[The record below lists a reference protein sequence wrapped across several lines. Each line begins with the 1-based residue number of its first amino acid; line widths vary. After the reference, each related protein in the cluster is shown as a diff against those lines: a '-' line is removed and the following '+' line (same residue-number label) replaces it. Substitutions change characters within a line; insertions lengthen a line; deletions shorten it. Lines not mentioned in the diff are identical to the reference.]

1 MWVNGAPDIPKT
13 AQRGNIYNPAAGK
26 VIRTVAY
33 SARED
38 VDRAVDAAHA
48 AFPAW
53 RETPPAN
60 RARILNR
67 FRDLLQKNHESLAR
81 LISEEHGK
89 SVSEAM
95 GSIQRGLEVVEFAVG
110 APHLLK
116 GSFSENVSRGVDS
129 YSILQPLGVCAG
141 VTPFNFPAMV
151 PLWMFPVA
159 LICGN
164 TFVLKP
170 SEKVPS
176 ASVRMAELLK
186 ESGLPDG
193 AFNIVHGD
201 GVAVDSLIAHPRV
214 QAISFVGSTPVA
226 RHIYETA
233 ARNGKRVQ
241 ALGGAKNHAV
251 VLPDA
256 DIEGAASALMSAA
269 FGSAGQRCMAISAV
283 VAVDAAGEALV
294 EALAR
299 KIRQSTA
306 ADVGPLI
313 SPVQRDRV
321 LTAIADG
328 VSQGATLAVDGRE
341 QKDHSFGD
349 GFFVGP
355 TIFDHVSTEMSVY
368 KNEIFGPVLSVLRAD
383 SLDEAI
389 ALVNRN
395 PYGNGAAIFTRS
407 GQSSR
412 RFQSEIEAGMVG
424 VNVAIPIS
432 MAFYSF
438 GGWKSS
444 LFGDLAMHG
453 VEGVYFYT
461 RRKTVTARW
470 E

>member
-1 MWVNGAPDIPKT
+1 
-13 AQRGNIYNPAAGK
+13 
-26 VIRTVAY
+26 
-33 SARED
+33 
-38 VDRAVDAAHA
+38 
-48 AFPAW
+48 
-53 RETPPAN
+53 
-60 RARILNR
+60 
-67 FRDLLQKNHESLAR
+67 
-81 LISEEHGK
+81 
-89 SVSEAM
+89 
-95 GSIQRGLEVVEFAVG
+95 
-110 APHLLK
+110 
-116 GSFSENVSRGVDS
+116 
-129 YSILQPLGVCAG
+129 
-141 VTPFNFPAMV
+141 
-151 PLWMFPVA
+151 
-159 LICGN
+159 
-164 TFVLKP
+164 
-170 SEKVPS
+170 
-176 ASVRMAELLK
+176 MAELLK